1 MKLQPFWSLL
11 KATALEWWNDNVFRL
26 AASLAFYTVFS
37 IAPILVIAVWL
48 AGAIFGEDAA
58 ARQVVAQITSLVGAE
73 GGHAV
78 EQILR
83 SAHYDEARSLAAL
96 WSLVLLIV
104 GSTVVF
110 AELQAALNVIWDVQ
124 ADPARGAIRG
134 FVRGR
139 LLSLAVV
146 LGVGFLL
153 LVSLLVSAGLAAA
166 QEYITDLLPGVA
178 AVWRLLHLI
187 VSFAIITLLFAMI
200 YKILPDVRIIWRDV
214 AVGAAVTAVL
224 FSIGKYAIGA
234 YLGQMSVGSAY
245 GAAGSFAVLLIW
257 VYYSALVCFFGAEF
271 TQVFARRFGSGIHP
285 QRHAVRIGHKPDR
298 I

>member
-1 MKLQPFWSLL
+1 MKLKPFWSLL
-11 KATALEWWNDNVFRL
+11 KATTLEWWNDNVFRL

-48 AGAIFGEDAA
+48 AGAIFGADAA
-58 ARQVVAQITSLVGAE
+58 SRQVVAQITDLVGPE
-73 GGHAV
+73 GGRAV

-83 SAHYDEARSLAAL
+83 NAHYDETRSLAAF
-96 WSLVLLIV
+96 WSVAILIV

-124 ADPARGAIRG
+124 ADPAHGAIRG
-134 FVRGR
+134 FLRGR
-139 LLSLAVV
+139 LLSLTVV
-146 LGVGFLL
+146 IGVGFLL
-153 LVSLLVSAGLAAA
+153 LVSLLVSAGLAGA
-166 QEYITDLLPGVA
+166 QEYLTGLLPGLPGL
-178 AVWRLLHLI
+178 WRALHLV
-187 VSFAIITLLFAMI
+187 VSFLIITLLFAMI
-200 YKILPDVRIIWRDV
+200 YKILPDVRITWRDV

-224 FSIGKYAIGA
+224 FSLGKYAIGA

-271 TQVFARRFGSGIHP
+271 TQVFARRAGSGIHP
-285 QRHAVRIGHKPDR
+285 QRHAVRLGHKPDH